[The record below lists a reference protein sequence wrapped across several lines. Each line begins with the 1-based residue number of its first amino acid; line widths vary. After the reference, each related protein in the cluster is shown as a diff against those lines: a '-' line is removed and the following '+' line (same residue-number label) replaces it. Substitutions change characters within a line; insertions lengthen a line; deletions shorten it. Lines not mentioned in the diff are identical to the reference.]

1 MARAVDVWPLDR
13 VRELD
18 RHSTVV
24 WATPSIA
31 SIVYD
36 AMPFAAWSLGQP
48 LPESART
55 LVAIGGGSVIDEAK
69 RLVHDD
75 APQLRL
81 IAIPSMWGS
90 GAEASPVVVLN
101 RGAGKEIRMDDA
113 YLPFARANWPE
124 LAATIPPA
132 RARDACGDAW
142 AHALEGFL
150 SPLASP
156 DVRTAAADIMRD
168 MLEAG
173 VGNDARWFELSARA
187 AATQARSSVGLI
199 HGIAHTLE
207 PAMNTPA
214 WGHARLCATYMRPV
228 FAYDRRVEKVT
239 VLLREHDLSADAITG
254 AAESLFDADHYRQS
268 LPPLEAEWPNI
279 LRDRC
284 TRTNAVLVR
293 QTDLQ
298 FFLDFA

>member
-1 MARAVDVWPLDR
+1 LARAVEVWPLDR

-18 RHSTVV
+18 RRSTIV
-24 WATPSIA
+24 WASPSVAAMIHDTFPFTPWI
-31 SIVYD
+31 
-36 AMPFAAWSLGQP
+36 LGQP
-48 LPESART
+48 LPENART
-55 LVAIGGGSVIDEAK
+55 LIAAGGGTLIDEAK
-69 RLVHDD
+69 RFVHDD

-81 IAIPSMWGS
+81 IAIPSIWGS
-90 GAEASPVVVLN
+90 GAEAAPVVVLN

-113 YLPFARANWPE
+113 YLPHARAVWPE
-124 LAATIPPA
+124 LAATIPRE
-132 RARDACGDAW
+132 RALEACGDAW

-156 DVRTAAADIMRD
+156 GVRDDAAEIMRG

-173 VGNDARWFELSARA
+173 VGNDARWFELSSRA
-187 AATQARSSVGLI
+187 AAMQARSSVGLI

-207 PAMNTPA
+207 PAMNA
-214 WGHARLCATYMRPV
+214 AVWGHARLCATYMRPV
-228 FAYDRRVEKVT
+228 FVYDRRAEKVPA
-239 VLLREHDLSADAITG
+239 LLREHDLSADAITG
-254 AAESLFDADHYRQS
+254 AAESLFDAGHYRQS
-268 LPPLEAEWPNI
+268 LPALESAWPSV

>member
-1 MARAVDVWPLDR
+1 LARAVEVWPLDR

-18 RHSTVV
+18 RTSTIV
-24 WATPSIA
+24 WASPSIA
-31 SIVYD
+31 PIVRD
-36 AMPFAAWSLGQP
+36 ALPFEAWSVGQP
-48 LPESART
+48 LPERART
-55 LVAIGGGSVIDEAK
+55 LVAVGGGNLLDEAK
-69 RLVHDD
+69 RFVHDN
-75 APQLRL
+75 APHLCL
-81 IAIPSMWGS
+81 IAIPSIWGS

-101 RGAGKEIRMDDA
+101 RGADKEIRMDEL
-113 YLPFARANWPE
+113 YLPYARAIWPE
-124 LAATIPPA
+124 LAATIPTA

-150 SPLASP
+150 SPIASL
-156 DVRTAAADIMRD
+156 DVRAAAAEIMRD
-168 MLEAG
+168 MLDAG

-187 AATQARSSVGLI
+187 AAAQARSSVGLI

-207 PAMNTPA
+207 PAMNA
-214 WGHARLCATYMRPV
+214 REWGHARLCATYVRPV
-228 FAYDRRVEKVT
+228 FAYNRRVEKVAA
-239 VLLREHDLSADAITG
+239 LLRDHDLSTEAITG
-254 AAESLFDADHYRQS
+254 AANALFDEDHYRQS
-268 LPPLEAEWPNI
+268 LPVLQAEWRSV